1 MTPNRHTSLG
11 AFAVVL
17 TLAGLHFVRDS
28 AAFAAS
34 VFLQT
39 TSENFEEGEAK
50 GTIVAPP
57 GQVEPGFEAQ
67 RHDVDAGFVWA
78 SALSP
83 DGKTAFFGTG
93 DPGRVYALPTSGGS
107 ARLVAE
113 LPEPWVTALAVES
126 ADTLLVATTPGAK
139 IYRVGVRD
147 GKTSVLAKLD
157 GAHVWSLVHDPQGK
171 RTYAGV
177 GGPGKVVVIEA
188 RGQAKTLWDAQDQHV
203 IAMIPDGR
211 GAVLVG
217 TAEKAILFRVTAEGQ
232 ARALHDF
239 EADEVRAVAKVGK
252 DVYVAV
258 NRFEGGEPEP
268 VAKDKSAKGTPLVT
282 GGTSPA
288 APGTLPRP
296 GAPKGKG
303 AVYRLEP
310 SGAIE
315 EILSLDT
322 GYFTALLAGD
332 KGHVFAAAGTEGKVY
347 RVDAEGNGVLMLDVP
362 ERQALTLVPHA
373 QGLWVG
379 TGDGAALFR
388 AVPASPKSA
397 LYLSKVFDASRPA
410 QWGRL
415 RYGASMALPVETRS
429 GNTARPDDTWESWT
443 ALASASFDASEGEG
457 RMVSAPGRYLQYR
470 TSLPPGAVL
479 RDIALHYQPQN
490 TRPRV
495 TELSLAD
502 AEPKASD
509 VREHTSLLKLR
520 WKVENPDADQLAYEL
535 KYKREEDQAW
545 RPLVPVETPLTKSEY
560 DWNTEAVPDGRYVVR
575 VEVTDAPSVAQDRVL
590 SSTFVSPPLLVDN
603 ARPAVTGLQ
612 ARLPTITGEA
622 SDAAS
627 PLTHIEFSVDGGPWQ
642 PVSPNDGLLD
652 QRREAFSFRVPHLTR
667 GAHVVAVRAYDAAN
681 NLGVA
686 ELVVELQ

>member
-1 MTPNRHTSLG
+1 MTPIRHTSLG

-39 TSENFEEGEAK
+39 TSEHFEEGEAK

-93 DPGRVYALPTSGGS
+93 DPGRVYALPTSGGN
-107 ARLVAE
+107 ARLVVE

-157 GAHVWSLVHDPQGK
+157 GAHVWALVHDPQGK

-217 TAEKAILFRVTAEGQ
+217 SAEKAILFRVTAEGE

-252 DVYVAV
+252 DIYVAV

-282 GGTSPA
+282 GGKSPA

-322 GYFTALLAGD
+322 GYFTALLAGE

-410 QWGRL
+410 QWGHL

-457 RMVSAPGRYLQYR
+457 RMASAPGRYLQYR

-479 RDIALHYQPQN
+479 RDIALYHQPQN

-509 VREHTSLLKLR
+509 VREHASLLKLR

-535 KYKREEDQAW
+535 AYKREEDQAW
-545 RPLVPVETPLTKSEY
+545 RPLGPVEAPLTKAEY
-560 DWNTEAVPDGRYVVR
+560 DWNTESVPDGRFVVR

-603 ARPAVTGLQ
+603 ARPAVTGLH

-642 PVSPNDGLLD
+642 AVSPNDGLLD
-652 QRREAFSFRVPHLTR
+652 RRKEAFSFRVPHLTR